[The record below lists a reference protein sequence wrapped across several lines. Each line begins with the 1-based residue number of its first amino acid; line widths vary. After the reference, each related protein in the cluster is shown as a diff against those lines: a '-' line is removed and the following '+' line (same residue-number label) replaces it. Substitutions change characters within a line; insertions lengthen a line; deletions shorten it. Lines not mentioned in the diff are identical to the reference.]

1 MSAELFLA
9 DEAAT
14 LAFGISLARATFRN
28 PADSPD
34 IAQPG
39 LGVKTSGGVIHMHGD
54 LGAGKTTLARGFMR
68 GYGVQGAVKSP
79 TYTLVEP
86 YELQQ
91 CQLYHFD
98 LYRLGSTDEVEY
110 LGVEDYFH
118 ENSVCL
124 IEWPDKGGN
133 RLPAADLS
141 LYLSSSGTGR
151 SLQCQT
157 ESDKGTLIY
166 QRLSL

>member
-1 MSAELFLA
+1 MTTEIFLA
-9 DEAAT
+9 DEEAT
-14 LAFGISLARATFRN
+14 LAFGQALARATFE
-28 PADSPD
+28 DSNDVPD
-34 IAQPG
+34 ASKPG
-39 LGVKTSGGVIHMHGD
+39 LGVKTSGGVIHLVGD

-68 GYGVQGAVKSP
+68 GYGITGAIKSP

-86 YELQQ
+86 YELES

-98 LYRLGSTDEVEY
+98 LYRLGSMDEVEY

-133 RLPAADLS
+133 RLPAADLV
-141 LYLSSSGTGR
+141 LFLSSSGTGR
-151 SLQCQT
+151 RLQCQLIS
-157 ESDKGTLIY
+157 EKGQLIY

>member
-1 MSAELFLA
+1 MKSELFLA
-9 DEAAT
+9 DDEAT
-14 LAFGISLARATFRN
+14 LAFGVSLARATFQH
-28 PADSPD
+28 PSDSPD
-34 IAQPG
+34 AAQPE
-39 LGVKTSGGVIHMHGD
+39 LGVQTSGAVIHLHGD

-86 YELQQ
+86 YELKQ

-98 LYRLGSTDEVEY
+98 LYRLGSADEVEY

-124 IEWPDKGGN
+124 IEWPDKGGT
-133 RLPAADLS
+133 RLPAPDLS
-141 LYLSSSGTGR
+141 LFLSSSGTGR
-151 SLQCQT
+151 SVQCQI
-157 ESDKGTLIY
+157 ESAKGTLIY
-166 QRLSL
+166 QRLSR

>member
-1 MSAELFLA
+1 MNNEIFLA
-9 DEAAT
+9 DEEAT
-14 LAFGISLARATFRN
+14 LVFGRALARATFEN
-28 PADSPD
+28 PDAVPD
-34 IAQPG
+34 ANRPG
-39 LGVKTSGGVIHMHGD
+39 LGIKTSGGVIHLEGD

-68 GYGVQGAVKSP
+68 GYGITGAIKSP

-86 YELQQ
+86 YELEK

-98 LYRLGSTDEVEY
+98 LYRLGSVDEVEY

-118 ENSVCL
+118 DNSVCL

-133 RLPAADLS
+133 RLPPADLT
-141 LYLSSSGTGR
+141 LFLSSSGTGR
-151 SLQCQT
+151 QLQCQSKT
-157 ESDKGTLIY
+157 HKGTLIY

>member
-1 MSAELFLA
+1 MTSELFLA
-9 DEAAT
+9 DEEAT
-14 LAFGISLARATFRN
+14 IAFGTKLAQATF
-28 PADSPD
+28 ALAGDVPD
-34 IAQPG
+34 LTQPE
-39 LGVKTSGGVIHMHGD
+39 LGVNTSGGVIHMHGD

-68 GYGVQGAVKSP
+68 GYGVTGAVKSP

-86 YELQQ
+86 YELKR

-98 LYRLGSTDEVEY
+98 LYRLGSVDEVEY
-110 LGVEDYFH
+110 LGIEDYFH

-133 RLPAADLS
+133 RLPPPDLS
-141 LYLSSSGTGR
+141 FYLSSNGTGR
-151 SLQCQT
+151 ALQCQI
-157 ESDKGTLIY
+157 ESDKGALIY